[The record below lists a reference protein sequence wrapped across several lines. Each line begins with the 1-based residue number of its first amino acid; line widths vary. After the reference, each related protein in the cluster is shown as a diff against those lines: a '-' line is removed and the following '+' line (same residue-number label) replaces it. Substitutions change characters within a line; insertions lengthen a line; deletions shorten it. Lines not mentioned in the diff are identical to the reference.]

1 MRRYT
6 FNEHYFDVIDSQ
18 DKAYW
23 LGFFAADGYNHVS
36 KGYIEL
42 RLHNQDRE
50 ILEKFKVSINAS
62 NPIGL
67 YKATY
72 CNLSLYSQHLCDTLA
87 SYGLTQAKT
96 YTLTIPQLED
106 SLMRHF
112 IRGYFDGDGCFSVI
126 PRNDRNVNSK
136 IYQFN
141 ITGMYEPLLLIQ
153 KHLVS
158 NVGIKALPLKTRKS
172 TIAVTLHYGGRNIC
186 KRILDYLYQ
195 DAHLYL
201 KRKHD
206 KYLEYCISA

>member
-72 CNLSLYSQHLCDTLA
+72 CNLSLYSQHLCDTLVSLWA
-87 SYGLTQAKT
+87 
-96 YTLTIPQLED
+96 D
-106 SLMRHF
+106 S
-112 IRGYFDGDGCFSVI
+112 S
-126 PRNDRNVNSK
+126 
-136 IYQFN
+136 
-141 ITGMYEPLLLIQ
+141 
-153 KHLVS
+153 
-158 NVGIKALPLKTRKS
+158 
-172 TIAVTLHYGGRNIC
+172 
-186 KRILDYLYQ
+186 
-195 DAHLYL
+195 
-201 KRKHD
+201 
-206 KYLEYCISA
+206 

>member
-1 MRRYT
+1 
-6 FNEHYFDVIDSQ
+6 
-18 DKAYW
+18 
-23 LGFFAADGYNHVS
+23 
-36 KGYIEL
+36 
-42 RLHNQDRE
+42 
-50 ILEKFKVSINAS
+50 
-62 NPIGL
+62 
-67 YKATY
+67 
-72 CNLSLYSQHLCDTLA
+72 
-87 SYGLTQAKT
+87 
-96 YTLTIPQLED
+96 
-106 SLMRHF
+106 MRHF

-126 PRNDRNVNSK
+126 PRSDRNVNSK